1 MQLIRIAGSDYSRYE
16 ELLLRRDELEKE
28 AEHILLEYTRI
39 FGDISAE
46 IFKLKIDCIALKKS
60 ISYCVMAKNRGESV
74 SPEKLREYI
83 AETMAAYQAE
93 LDEMI
98 HQNELSKKGEKIS
111 AFQAK
116 EIKRIYREIAKVLH
130 PDISNITEKY
140 PPLADLFQRVL
151 IAYHCNDYK
160 EMKELEVLVNR
171 ALEEIGEEKFELVIP
186 DVDAK
191 IEELEKEIQRIIT
204 TEPYTLREFLI
215 DAERVR
221 QKMAAFEEERDSYIN
236 YKNELESKLK
246 EVQEG

>member
-60 ISYCVMAKNRGESV
+60 ISYCVMVKNRGESV
-74 SPEKLREYI
+74 NPEKLRNYI
-83 AETMAAYQAE
+83 AERMAAYQAE

-98 HQNELSKKGEKIS
+98 RRNELSKKSEKIS

-116 EIKRIYREIAKVLH
+116 EIKRIYREIAKILH
-130 PDISNITEKY
+130 PDISSITEKH
-140 PPLADLFQRVL
+140 PPLADLFQRVI

-160 EMKELEVLVNR
+160 EMKQLEVLVNR

-186 DVDAK
+186 DIDAK
-191 IEELEKEIQRIIT
+191 IAELEEEVQRITT
-204 TEPYTLREFLI
+204 TEPYILRVFLS
-215 DAERVR
+215 DADRIQ
-221 QKMAAFEEERDSYIN
+221 QKMTEFEEERDSYAN
-236 YKNELESKLK
+236 YRAELESKLK
-246 EVQEG
+246 EVQEE